1 MRYGYEN
8 AAGNRISG
16 MMNRGGPG
24 RSGGTSEGG
33 GILSLLANAQ
43 TAQQGPPLPGPP
55 APPPPGFSPDQL
67 GGMSPPS
74 GFSLDQLGGMSP
86 PSMQGMSP
94 PPGFSLD
101 QLEGMSPLQGQL
113 YMDLLRR

>member
-8 AAGNRISG
+8 AAGDRISG

-74 GFSLDQLGGMSP
+74 
-86 PSMQGMSP
+86 MQGMSP

-101 QLEGMSPLQGQL
+101 QLEGMSPLPVSYTHL
-113 YMDLLRR
+113 TLPTKRIV